1 MISRTKLKDLATYRI
16 AKRCE
21 ADGVFVVEGMKM
33 AAEALWSKAEILCV
47 CGTSQWLGQNDGVT
61 HSRVSDQNIF
71 EISAADL
78 TRLSNQKSPNNVWML
93 LKRPE
98 KPNLSDTF
106 NCRTLVLDK
115 IQDPGNLGTIIR
127 TADWFG
133 IRHIVCSPDTA
144 DCYNSKVVQ
153 ASMGGIFR
161 TNVHYTDLVDYL
173 KQCNKREIPVYGAF
187 LTGENVGL
195 TSFEKEGKLV
205 IGNESNG
212 ISSEVGLCVTHKIS
226 IPNIGGT
233 AESLNAAV
241 ATAILCHEFCKNQLI
256 DK

>member
-21 ADGVFVVEGMKM
+21 ADGVFVVEGVKM
-33 AAEALWSKAEILCV
+33 AAEALGSKAEILCV

-133 IRHIVCSPDTA
+133 IRHIVCSHDTV
-144 DCYNSKVVQ
+144 DCYNPKVVQ
-153 ASMGGIFR
+153 STMGGIFR
-161 TNVHYTDLVDYL
+161 TKVTYTDITEWLSH
-173 KQCNKREIPVYGAF
+173 CGTPVYGAV
-187 LTGENVGL
+187 LGGENL
-195 TSFEKEGKLV
+195 TRQTLLTKPCALV
-205 IGNESNG
+205 IGNESKG
-212 ISSEVGLCVTHKIS
+212 ICPAVAQQLTQQLT

-233 AESLNAAV
+233 AESLNAAS
-241 ATAILCHEFCKNQLI
+241 AAAILIAMMTVEIEN
-256 DK
+256 